1 MNRIRYLAASLLCL
15 TGLLHV
21 TRLGMAQADAAFV
34 GTTVVFG
41 VIYLVIGGFL
51 FRDHKAA
58 YRFGAIMPLV
68 GLLVGLYGGLSGLVT
83 EFSPWMA
90 FLGALDVAIVLACFY
105 LIKARRRAS
114 EAPKA
119 S

>member
-21 TRLGMAQADAAFV
+21 ARLGMAGADAAFV
-34 GTTVVFG
+34 RTTVVFG
-41 VIYLVIGGFL
+41 VIYLLIGGFL

-58 YRFGAIMPLV
+58 HYLGAAVALV
-68 GLLVGLYGGLSGLVT
+68 GLLVGLYGGLTGWVAG
-83 EFSPWMA
+83 FSPWMA
-90 FLGALDVAIVLACFY
+90 LLGALDVAIVLACAY
-105 LIKARRRAS
+105 LIKARPRPA

-119 S
+119 R

>member
-15 TGLLHV
+15 TGILHV

-34 GTTVVFG
+34 RLVVVFG
-41 VIYLVIGGFL
+41 VIYLAVGGLL

-58 YRFGAIMPLV
+58 YYLGAAVALV
-68 GLLVGLYGGLSGLVT
+68 GLLVGLYGGLTGWVAG
-83 EFSPWMA
+83 FSPWMA
-90 FLGALDVAIVLACFY
+90 LLGALDVAIVLGCVY
-105 LIKARRRAS
+105 LIKARQRPS

-119 S
+119 R

>member
-21 TRLGMAQADAAFV
+21 ARLGMAQADAAFLR
-34 GTTVVFG
+34 TTVVFG
-41 VIYLVIGGFL
+41 VIYLVVGGFL

-58 YRFGAIMPLV
+58 YYLGAAVPLV
-68 GLLVGLYGGLSGLVT
+68 GLLAGLYGGLTGRVPG
-83 EFSPWMA
+83 FSPWMA
-90 FLGALDVAIVLACFY
+90 LLGALDVAIVLGCVH
-105 LIKARRRAS
+105 LIKASRRPS

-119 S
+119 G